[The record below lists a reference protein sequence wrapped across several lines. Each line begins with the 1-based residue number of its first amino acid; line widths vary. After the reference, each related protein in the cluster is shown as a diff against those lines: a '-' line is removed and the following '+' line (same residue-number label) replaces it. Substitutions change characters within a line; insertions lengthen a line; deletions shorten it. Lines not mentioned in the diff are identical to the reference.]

1 MTQIFWWLADS
12 FSRLLEPGERDAAF
26 GDFAE
31 SGETGIQALCDVLGL
46 VARRQT
52 LLWMRW
58 QSWLIFAAVI
68 LPLAMLLSVVS
79 RSTSN
84 VSAIYLWMYANNW
97 GWELTKYPGF
107 WRVMGES
114 AESVALWYLTLAC
127 CAWTCGFVLGSVS
140 RGMGRIDGVVLCLTL
155 LFGELFGA
163 PRYFS
168 LVEDRLH
175 RVVSVPA
182 LPDGNAVVF
191 AVMFYRVMLPLIVQ
205 AVLVAIPA
213 LWGMRQADNATKL
226 APWLRI
232 IMWAAAVATLTGM
245 VIGEREFWVFL
256 GPGVL
261 ARTWIWLGQLT
272 HILWFVVFWPIAYLA
287 ANAIGQ
293 HRQKPAPI

>member
-1 MTQIFWWLADS
+1 MTQISWWLTDT
-12 FSRLLEPGERDAAF
+12 FSQLLEPGERDAVF

-31 SGETGIQALCDVLGL
+31 SGETAGQALCDVLGL
-46 VARRQT
+46 VARRQA

-58 QSWLIFAAVI
+58 HPWLIFAGVI

-79 RSTSN
+79 RSTSH
-84 VSAIYLWMYANNW
+84 VSAVYLWMYANNW

-114 AESVALWYLTLAC
+114 AASVALWYLTLAC

-140 RGMGRIDGVVLCLTL
+140 RGMGRIDGIVLCLTL
-155 LFGELFGA
+155 LFGEIFGA

-175 RVVSVPA
+175 RGVPA

-191 AVMFYRVMLPLIVQ
+191 AVTFYRLMLPLIVQ
-205 AVLVAIPA
+205 AALVAIPA
-213 LWGMRQADNATKL
+213 LSGMRQASSAAKL
-226 APWLRI
+226 GPRLR
-232 IMWAAAVATLTGM
+232 
-245 VIGEREFWVFL
+245 VILWTASIVTVTTMFIGVREFRVFL

-272 HILWFVVFWPIAYLA
+272 HILWFVVYWPIAYLA
-287 ANAIGQ
+287 ANAIARRW
-293 HRQKPAPI
+293 HNPAPI